1 MSASDCQ
8 TIVYRNAIEPIVI
21 QEVEHQLKK
30 LSPNIL
36 EYINSA
42 QIIAYALNRLPAL
55 YATSKEGWN
64 AQQLRAQKQMKEQ
77 ITTAV
82 RQGLA
87 AVQRDPLKISTPLLI
102 QEEAKLAEEAKAE
115 VKVEQRE
122 KAQEQI
128 TEGFTTFCQTE
139 KRSFFIDGWDAG

>member
-1 MSASDCQ
+1 MSASQ
-8 TIVYRNAIEPIVI
+8 FSTILYRNAIEPIVI
-21 QEVEHQLKK
+21 QEVEQQLQN

-36 EYINSA
+36 RYINSA

-77 ITTAV
+77 ISLAV

-87 AVQRDPLKISTPLLI
+87 AVQRDPLKISTPLLL
-102 QEEAKLAEEAKAE
+102 EDEL
-115 VKVEQRE
+115 KVETKE
-122 KAQEQI
+122 ETEEVGKKNLEEI
-128 TEGFTTFCQTE
+128 TTGAITFCQTE
-139 KRSFFIDGWDAG
+139 KHNFFIDGWDAG

>member
-1 MSASDCQ
+1 MSASDYQ

-21 QEVEHQLKK
+21 QEVEEQLQK

-42 QIIAYALNRLPAL
+42 QIVAYALNRLPAL

-64 AQQLRAQKQMKEQ
+64 AQQLRAKKQMKEQ
-77 ITTAV
+77 IATAV

-87 AVQRDPLKISTPLLI
+87 AVQRDPLKISTPLLV
-102 QEEAKLAEEAKAE
+102 EAEAEAKAE
-115 VKVEQRE
+115 VKAEVKTQ
-122 KAQEQI
+122 QQI
-128 TEGFTTFCQTE
+128 TTGIRTFCQTE
-139 KRSFFIDGWDAG
+139 KRSFFVDGWDAL

>member
-1 MSASDCQ
+1 MSASDYK

-21 QEVEHQLKK
+21 QEVEKQLQN
-30 LSPNIL
+30 LSPNIVK
-36 EYINSA
+36 YINSA
-42 QIIAYALNRLPAL
+42 QIVAYALNRLPAL

-102 QEEAKLAEEAKAE
+102 EEEEKVEVKAKAE
-115 VKVEQRE
+115 VKAET
-122 KAQEQI
+122 QEQI
-128 TEGFTTFCQTE
+128 TGGFRTFYQTE
-139 KRSFFIDGWDAG
+139 KHSFFIDGWDTL